1 MREYL
6 FKYLKFH
13 PLSHF
18 FQLKIFYTA
27 WANEWQFKKLHRH
40 WFCSSCWHP
49 ASCQFLSSHV
59 QWVPVI
65 EFQQAKVTCMLAW
78 NWATK
83 MSYFEKPKCMR
94 HPCWWRSFCTSSQ
107 VYKSL
112 WIVRI
117 MISRFPQ
124 ADLLSSQ
131 FTAYHWGGVVLMV
144 NFDKSHVYWHKIKRK
159 FVMLWGRLTW
169 YFVDLWTNHSQL
181 QFVEDWILK
190 FTKVYDLP
198 ISTYI
203 NSKFLQ
209 AV

>member
-1 MREYL
+1 
-6 FKYLKFH
+6 LKFH

-94 HPCWWRSFCTSSQ
+94 HLCWWRSFCTSSQ

-144 NFDKSHVYWHKIKRK
+144 NFNKSHVKEEVCHALRKINMILCWFMNKSLPTSICWRLNPQVHKS
-159 FVMLWGRLTW
+159 LWFANQYL
-169 YFVDLWTNHSQL
+169 YNF
-181 QFVEDWILK
+181 
-190 FTKVYDLP
+190 
-198 ISTYI
+198 
-203 NSKFLQ
+203 
-209 AV
+209 